1 LKPTPANKAAQ
12 IKHRIWF
19 IQNQPEREDYEIV
32 GTLFWIS
39 SADEPEYKT
48 LKTEWLKQVAANE
61 SNAQI
66 RLNAAEFLSHYEF
79 AVAEKLLVDGAKIHR
94 ENYEFPLLLNRIY
107 GDEADD
113 SKNEDKP
120 GEIKALRRKA
130 FENGETALTLLKRER
145 SDNRDEKRR
154 ELLKTLSKTALR
166 LENFE
171 RARQLATELVL
182 DFGQSSR
189 QADFDGATHVGNIVL
204 GLAALRTGDTA
215 KAKDY
220 LLIAI
225 RAPLRDERSY
235 LSKIDTELAKEL
247 FAEGEKT
254 VVAEYLKL
262 CENLWNLRNYTHLYD
277 DESKALKLW
286 QEQIKQG
293 ATPSFDFKNP

>member
-1 LKPTPANKAAQ
+1 LKPTAANKAAQ

-79 AVAEKLLVDGAKIHR
+79 AVAEKTASGR
-94 ENYEFPLLLNRIY
+94 GENPPRKLRISAAPDRIY

-120 GEIKALRRKA
+120 GVIKALRRKA

-247 FAEGEKT
+247 FAEGEKNRRSGVFE
-254 VVAEYLKL
+254 VVRKICGIYEIT
-262 CENLWNLRNYTHLYD
+262 RIYTTTNRRL
-277 DESKALKLW
+277 
-286 QEQIKQG
+286 
-293 ATPSFDFKNP
+293 